1 MQPSL
6 MLSASGGRVSS
17 QYSGSSGRP
26 SSSTASSSGGQQGQ
40 PELKY
45 TIAMESGA
53 PGQSGTLA
61 LTIEECRN
69 LKKGNDTYVQVY
81 LLPGNHKELKTKT
94 QMNSNN
100 PVFGDTFRFQLPV
113 ANIPSK
119 TIVLH
124 VMDYDKF
131 SRDDKVGEVQIPL
144 SRLDL
149 SRVHQEWRP
158 LGQITTKPPTP
169 SRPRQVSSSDEEK
182 KSPKRSSS
190 SNIGPPTLRY
200 RVRYERSSRTLVIG
214 VLEAKNLKKTDNFG
228 SAPDPYVQVLF
239 NQGMRDRKTKTVKN
253 SVSPTWNED
262 FGWEV
267 PLDKVSELTVTLRV
281 FDDDKLS
288 KDDPL
293 GEIVIPLWKV
303 DFASGATEDVK
314 PLQPVTK
321 VVNLLFWTNFTRK
334 NLFQQTTKSQRPP
347 SRQRQSSG
355 SSFTTDEE
363 TKKSKTYLGR
373 LKFSLA
379 HDSISGQV
387 VLTIHKAKV

>member
-1 MQPSL
+1 
-6 MLSASGGRVSS
+6 
-17 QYSGSSGRP
+17 
-26 SSSTASSSGGQQGQ
+26 
-40 PELKY
+40 
-45 TIAMESGA
+45 MESGA
-53 PGQSGTLA
+53 PGQAGTLA

-94 QMNSNN
+94 QMNSKN

-113 ANIPSK
+113 SNIPSK

-144 SRLDL
+144 HRLDL
-149 SRVHQEWRP
+149 SRVNQEWRP

-190 SNIGPPTLRY
+190 SNVGPQSLRY
-200 RVRYERSSRTLVIG
+200 RVRYERSSRTLIVG
-214 VLEAKNLKKTDNFG
+214 VLEAKVGFCFNNFKSNNAFPFIKNLKKTDNFG
-228 SAPDPYVQVLF
+228 GAPDPYVQVLS
-239 NQGMRDRKTKTVKN
+239 QGLKDRKTKTIKN
-253 SVSPTWNED
+253 TVNPSWNEE

-267 PLDKVSELTVTLRV
+267 PHDKVSELTVTLRV

-293 GEIVIPLWKV
+293 GEVVIPLWQV
-303 DFASGATEDVK
+303 DFASGPSEEVK
-314 PLQPVTK
+314 PLQPITK
-321 VVNLLFWTNFTRK
+321 VVL
-334 NLFQQTTKSQRPP
+334 S
-347 SRQRQSSG
+347 
-355 SSFTTDEE
+355 E
-363 TKKSKTYLGR
+363 
-373 LKFSLA
+373 
-379 HDSISGQV
+379 
-387 VLTIHKAKV
+387 